1 VAPIQKVQTVNTI
14 PLVLYFVAGVLY
26 AAHFVTRDVT
36 TGRSA
41 TAVLAVGALGHTF
54 VIGMQTMAAGHVPIA
69 GTTQAISTFVWLLGL
84 AYLYMEMTTE
94 ERSLGVFIVPLM
106 VAMQFI
112 RALNPTVEKRIPILE
127 SPWFGVHVASLLF
140 AYSSFALAC
149 VIGITYVLLFK
160 EIKAKHL
167 GFFYA
172 RLPSLDSLD
181 LMNARTITVGW
192 VFLTIGVLV
201 GTVWATALKGGP
213 IYDPRVQAMS
223 IADPK
228 IAGAAV
234 CWAVYTLALYAR
246 RAGWGGK
253 RAAYI
258 SAIGFAIVL
267 FNFVPTGYFLTR
279 SHNFG
284 G

>member
-1 VAPIQKVQTVNTI
+1 VNTI
-14 PLVLYFVAGVLY
+14 PLLLYFAAGVLY
-26 AAHFVTRDVT
+26 AVHFATRHIT
-36 TGRSA
+36 IGRSA
-41 TAVLAVGALGHTF
+41 TAALAIGALAHTF

-69 GTTQAISTFVWLLGL
+69 GTTQAISTFVWLLSL

-94 ERSLGVFIVPLM
+94 ERSLGVFIVPLL
-106 VAMQFI
+106 VALQFI
-112 RALNPTVEKRIPILE
+112 RALNPVTEKRVPILE

-140 AYSSFALAC
+140 AYASFALAC

-181 LMNARTITVGW
+181 LMNARTVTLGW
-192 VFLTIGVLV
+192 AFLTIGVVV
-201 GTVWATALKGGP
+201 GAIWAAQAKGGP
-213 IYDPRVQAMS
+213 IFDPRVQAMS
-223 IADPK
+223 LADPK
-228 IAGAAV
+228 IIGAV
-234 CWAVYTLALYAR
+234 VSWAIYTFALYTR
-246 RAGWGGK
+246 RLGWGGK
-253 RAAYI
+253 RAAYL
-258 SAIGFAIVL
+258 STMGFAIVL
-267 FNFVPTGYFLTR
+267 FNFVPIGYFLTR